1 MLGVLWGGWLLYWL
15 VSARGNKPTVTRR
28 SRRWLVVLLAVAG
41 VGWFVLRQLGDYGSR
56 QLVPAGPLWQ
66 YIGLAITAAGLGFSI
81 WARRALGTNWS
92 GMPDIKKDHELI
104 QRGPY
109 GLVRHPIYT
118 GLLVAIFGSCL
129 ADGRVGSFAVFGT
142 IVIMLIVKLKTEETL
157 MLRQFPAQYRDYQ
170 RRVKA
175 LIPFIY

>member
-1 MLGVLWGGWLLYWL
+1 MFGVLWGGWLLYWL

-28 SRRWLVVLLAVAG
+28 SRRWLVVPLAVAV
-41 VGWFVLRQLGDYGSR
+41 VGWLVSRHLGDYGSR
-56 QLVPAGPLWQ
+56 PLVPAGRLSQ
-66 YIGLAITAAGLGFSI
+66 YLGLAITAAGLGFSI
-81 WARRALGTNWS
+81 WARLTLGTNWS
-92 GMPDIKKDHELI
+92 GMPTIKKDHELI

-118 GLLVAIFGSCL
+118 GLLVAIFGTCL

-142 IVIMLIVKLKTEETL
+142 MVIMLIVKLKTEEAL
-157 MLRQFPAQYRDYQ
+157 MLHQFPDQYRDYQ

-175 LIPFIY
+175 LVPFIY